1 MALKL
6 IPSLK
11 FKVQKEKTATFYQ
24 ITMYISYILKNIFNN
39 NYSNYVHKVA
49 GLQIICLLEAHNKIL
64 LQYNLMSLTTC
75 EKLLFRANVVQ
86 LNLSKI

>member
-1 MALKL
+1 MALRL

-39 NYSNYVHKVA
+39 NYVHKVA